1 MASTEGNWGKG
12 SSRTLGI
19 ISYNFKIC
27 KIDLDLPMCPARL
40 IDRSL
45 EQLVI
50 LIQPQLG
57 IDHTYEIK
65 INKMLIGGS

>member
-1 MASTEGNWGKG
+1 MASTEGNWSKG
-12 SSRTLGI
+12 SSGTLGI
-19 ISYNFKIC
+19 ISYNFIIC
-27 KIDLDLPMCPARL
+27 KIDLDLPMYPARL

-57 IDHTYEIK
+57 IDHT
-65 INKMLIGGS
+65 